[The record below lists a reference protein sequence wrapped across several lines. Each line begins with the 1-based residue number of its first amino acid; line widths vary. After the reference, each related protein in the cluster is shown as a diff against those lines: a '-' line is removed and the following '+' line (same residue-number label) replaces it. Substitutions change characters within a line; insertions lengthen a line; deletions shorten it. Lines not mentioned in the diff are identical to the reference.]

1 MEETSPHTLQVESI
15 RNDLNRIMDKWLLL
29 HFRLSVVL
37 VLIALIVEITLSFLV
52 AETDLLTTTIY
63 RYIFKYIVAP
73 SGISVLLLLSSSLVL
88 RAKSRSQLA
97 KQYVVSLILVLICCV
112 YYTVHSAFVTTFALF
127 GVAIFLTTTY
137 ADYMLTGVTSALSL
151 VLITI
156 SELFIS
162 WDQDKTSVF
171 TDPNRLV
178 NFLVVV
184 SILIGCSIV
193 ASVTIYYER
202 RKNEASLRREVERE
216 LLKESMLFDE
226 LTGTYNRKALHNEMR
241 LLEQSAPT
249 EPLVFCIT
257 DIDHF
262 KSVNDLYGHQVGDLC
277 LTEFAC
283 VLCDYF
289 GESSVFRYGGDEF
302 CLILKNT
309 TIEEAKLLCER
320 ALIRIRRIDL
330 EGVTSFRPT
339 ACFGLAAYSESDG
352 VTRLFNQADEALY
365 DAKRTRNAIRVYQ
378 RSVRPASSFRILSQ
392 EDTDQ

>member
-15 RNDLNRIMDKWLLL
+15 RNDLNRIMDEWLHL

-37 VLIALIVEITLSFLV
+37 VSIALLVEV
-52 AETDLLTTTIY
+52 ALAFYIAGSDILNTTVPIY
-63 RYIFKYIVAP
+63 ILKFIVAP
-73 SGISVLLLLSSSLVL
+73 CGLSTLVLLSSFLIL
-88 RAKSRSQLA
+88 RAKSLSQRT
-97 KQYVVSLILVLICCV
+97 KQYAASLSLVLICCV
-112 YYTVHSAFVTTFALF
+112 YYTAHSAFVPIYALYA
-127 GVAIFLTTTY
+127 VSIFLTTTY
-137 ADYMLTGVTSALSL
+137 ADYTLTGVTSALAL
-151 VLITI
+151 LTLTL
-156 SELFIS
+156 SELLIN
-162 WDQDKTSVF
+162 WDQDKVSIF
-171 TDPNRLV
+171 ADANRLV
-178 NFLVVV
+178 NFLVIV
-184 SILIGCSIV
+184 SILIGFSIV
-193 ASVTIYYER
+193 AYVTIYYER

-226 LTGTYNRKALHNEMR
+226 LTGAFNRKALHNEMR
-241 LLEQSAPT
+241 LLEQNTPT

-262 KSVNDLYGHQVGDLC
+262 KSVNDLYGHQTGDLC

-309 TIEEAKLLCER
+309 TIEEATLLCER
-320 ALIRIRRIDL
+320 AQIRIRRIDL

-339 ACFGLAAYSESDG
+339 ASFGLAAYNESDG

-365 DAKRTRNAIRVYQ
+365 AAKRTRNAIHVYQ
-378 RSVRPASSFRILSQ
+378 RPVRTVDSFRILSQ
-392 EDTDQ
+392 EDNLK

>member
-1 MEETSPHTLQVESI
+1 MEDNSTHTLPVESI
-15 RNDLNRIMDKWLLL
+15 RNDLNRIMDEWLHL
-29 HFRLSVVL
+29 HFRLTMVL
-37 VLIALIVEITLSFLV
+37 VAIAFLV
-52 AETDLLTTTIY
+52 EVSMAFYIVGSDILTTTIPW
-63 RYIFKYIVAP
+63 YIIKFIVAP
-73 SGISVLLLLSSSLVL
+73 SGVSALLLVIAHYLIRSESLSQ
-88 RAKSRSQLA
+88 KT
-97 KQYVVSLILVLICCV
+97 KQYVVSLLFVAICCI
-112 YYTVHSAFVTTFALF
+112 YYTAHCAFLPIFALYT
-127 GVAIFLTTTY
+127 VAIFLTTTY
-137 ADYMLTGVTSALSL
+137 ADYKLTSVTSVLALITL
-151 VLITI
+151 TI
-156 SELFIS
+156 SELFIF
-162 WDQDKTSVF
+162 WDQDKISVF
-171 TDPNRLV
+171 VNSSRMV

-193 ASVTIYYER
+193 ASVTIHYER

-226 LTGTYNRKALHNEMR
+226 LTGVYNRKALHSEMR
-241 LLEQSAPT
+241 LMEQTAPT

-277 LTEFAC
+277 LMEFAC
-283 VLCDYF
+283 VLSDYF

-302 CLILKNT
+302 CLILKNM

-320 ALIRIRRIDL
+320 AQIRIRRIDL

-339 ACFGLAAYSESDG
+339 ACFGLTAYNESDG

-378 RSVRPASSFRILSQ
+378 RSVRPVGSFRILSQ
-392 EDTDQ
+392 EDSTK